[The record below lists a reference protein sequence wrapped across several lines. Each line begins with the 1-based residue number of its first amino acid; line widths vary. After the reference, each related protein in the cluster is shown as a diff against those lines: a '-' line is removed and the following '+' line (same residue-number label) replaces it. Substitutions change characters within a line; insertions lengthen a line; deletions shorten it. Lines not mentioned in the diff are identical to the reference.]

1 MRSNVQLEGRG
12 AGFSAERPSRS
23 ACWANFKDETMNI
36 DIVRRLRQHAL
47 PDPHDDREVLHA
59 PLLREAADEI
69 EALRYSLRLD
79 EELIGIVQQIISRL
93 NNRPMPNGEVRG
105 RPHNEQEKE

>member
-1 MRSNVQLEGRG
+1 
-12 AGFSAERPSRS
+12 
-23 ACWANFKDETMNI
+23 MNI

-69 EALRYSLRLD
+69 EALRHSLRLD
-79 EELIGIVQQIISRL
+79 EELIGMVQQIISRL
-93 NNRPMPNGEVRG
+93 NNRPMPNAKVSGAG
-105 RPHNEQEKE
+105 TASAGLPG

>member
-1 MRSNVQLEGRG
+1 
-12 AGFSAERPSRS
+12 
-23 ACWANFKDETMNI
+23 MNI

-69 EALRYSLRLD
+69 EALRHSLRLD
-79 EELIGIVQQIISRL
+79 EELIGMVQQIISRL
-93 NNRPMPNGEVRG
+93 NNRPMPNVEHDRRPAASSQGVRVDG
-105 RPHNEQEKE
+105 PVGPHTKE